1 MWVFGLVIGPD
12 VFDVNDA
19 KTILNKES
27 YRFRPM
33 LLKRHMARVTGERG
47 IAALNGKDWRMHR
60 LALTKTFNPDFLA
73 HSRVEMQKIAHQ
85 MTERIQSKI
94 LKESRGGSFVE
105 LDIEPLM
112 KSVTLGIFC
121 KTALNFEVVT
131 GEDGMSPCPQAT
143 AFEYLSEQMMKR
155 FSNPLWPRHFF
166 YWIPTE
172 QNRQQ
177 IKEQHFVRSF
187 LTNLIT
193 EKRKSIEE
201 SHASE
206 TDKDLLTHLLKA
218 HNTAKSMGIV
228 EPEQV
233 TDDNLTDIL
242 MSLFSAGYDTTSM
255 TLCTALYL
263 LAQHPQAQE
272 HCVREIQ
279 NTKGG
284 LVDPHDLVYCRAVIL
299 EALRMYQWLLP
310 SNLFALPSEFRP
322 DRWVSAEEG
331 KEGCWM
337 ERSALDDSGEIPA
350 ANRSNLLAFSAGGR
364 NCVGMK
370 FAIQEAVL
378 VLANLLKGLE
388 FAAVPS
394 FDLKSSN
401 QVILH
406 KPDNGV
412 LLNVS
417 TRV

>member
-1 MWVFGLVIGPD
+1 
-12 VFDVNDA
+12 
-19 KTILNKES
+19 
-27 YRFRPM
+27 
-33 LLKRHMARVTGERG
+33 
-47 IAALNGKDWRMHR
+47 
-60 LALTKTFNPDFLA
+60 
-73 HSRVEMQKIAHQ
+73 
-85 MTERIQSKI
+85 
-94 LKESRGGSFVE
+94 
-105 LDIEPLM
+105 M

-228 EPEQV
+228 EAEQV

-299 EALRMYQWLLP
+299 EALRMYPPVVTTLRTMTKPVELSGGLVIP
-310 SNLFALPSEFRP
+310 KDSDEFVPIYGIHHDENLFALPSEFRP

-350 ANRSNLLAFSAGGR
+350 ANHSNLLAFSAGGR

-394 FDLKSSN
+394 FELKSSN